1 MADMAALRMA
11 GAVLNWDQETYM
23 PPGGAS
29 ARADHR
35 AALSRMAHEL
45 FTSDEVGALL
55 EQLHGELDD
64 QGALPGP
71 EDDGFT
77 PELRGLYVRYGKELY
92 EDARKLPAEFV
103 QRQARAAAEATE
115 AWRKARPANDW
126 ASFAPHLEKLV
137 DLAIE
142 LAELRGY
149 EHDRY
154 DALLDMFEPGMPT
167 AAVVEE
173 FDTIRKRLVPLVE
186 AVAEAQ
192 PPDDGFLRQSFDL
205 DEQWEAGMEALRLI
219 GFDLERGRQ
228 DRSAHPFTTSFSSG
242 DVRITT
248 RLHPEDFR
256 PGFFATLHEAGH
268 GIHAQG
274 IPEFLRGTPLTGY
287 RSLGIGESQSRLWE
301 NVIGRSRD
309 FWEHFLPKLQ
319 RRFPAQLGSVG
330 LDEFY
335 RAVNKV
341 EPSLI
346 RVEADELTYNLHI
359 FIRFELERLLIG
371 EKMRVADLPEAWN
384 ERMRQYLGVVPE
396 TDGDGVMQD
405 IHWSGGAF
413 GYFPTYSLGN
423 VLSVQFYEQAV
434 KEQPDIPEQIRRGEF
449 DTLRVWTKEAI
460 HRHGGI
466 YKPMD
471 LVRRVTG
478 RGLDSEPYL
487 QYLETKYKQIYRL

>member
-1 MADMAALRMA
+1 
-11 GAVLNWDQETYM
+11 M
-23 PPGGAS
+23 PPGGAP
-29 ARADHR
+29 ARARQR
-35 AALSRMAHEL
+35 AALARMAHEL
-45 FTSDEVGALL
+45 FTSDEVGTLL
-55 EQLHGELDD
+55 EQLLGRLDGD
-64 QGALPGP
+64 GSLDGP
-71 EDDGFT
+71 EEDGFT

-92 EDARKLPAEFV
+92 DKARKLPAEFV
-103 QRQARAAAEATE
+103 QRQAQASVQATE

-126 ASFAPHLEKLV
+126 ASFRPHLEQMV
-137 DLAIE
+137 ALAIE
-142 LAELRGY
+142 HAELRGY

-154 DALLDMFEPGMPT
+154 DALLDLFEPAMPT

-173 FDTIRKRLVPLVE
+173 FETIRKRLVPLVE
-186 AVAEAQ
+186 AVAAA
-192 PPDDGFLRQSFDL
+192 PPPEDGFLRQSYAE
-205 DEQWEAGMEALRLI
+205 DEQWEAGIEALRLI

-248 RLHPEDFR
+248 RIHPEDFR

-274 IPEFLRGTPLTGY
+274 IPEHLLGTPLTGY

-301 NVIGRSRD
+301 NVIGRSRG
-309 FWEHFLPKLQ
+309 FWEHFLPELQ

-335 RAVNKV
+335 RAINKV
-341 EPSLI
+341 ERSLI

-359 FIRFELERLLIG
+359 FIRFELERRLIG
-371 EKMRVADLPEAWN
+371 EKLAVADLPEAWN
-384 ERMRQYLGVVPE
+384 ELMRENLGVVPE
-396 TDGDGVMQD
+396 TDSNGVMQD

-423 VLSVQFYEQAV
+423 VLSVQFYDQAL
-434 KEQPDIPEQIRRGEF
+434 KEHPGIPEEICRGEF
-449 DTLRVWTKEAI
+449 DTLRVWTNEKI

-478 RGLDSEPYL
+478 RGLDSGPYL
-487 QYLETKYKQIYRL
+487 EYLETKYKDIYRL